1 MKISARNASNPAF
14 RSRGRRSPTYDPI
27 AETEGVD
34 PLKNE
39 SSIFGGTANLVAAT
53 ISIGLVSYAV
63 ISVGSRTFEDNQ
75 LAVFLSLWALV
86 NTLGLSLAN
95 PLETLAPQVL
105 TNGSTEPPTR
115 RLLPHP
121 LVSHAILFGLV
132 AGLGTLIVGSA
143 LSSEVTWGLQ
153 SGVVAFGVSI
163 GLWSGRRAM
172 WLGSGDFARARNGS
186 FLNATVSLGLLA
198 VVFAV
203 SPDSVMWL
211 FVAVAVGN
219 VVGGTLWPRGPLHF
233 ESERRFFLP
242 MDLYRVLWVLIGA
255 TGVTLVLA
263 GGSLALAGAWGIESE
278 RVVVYAAML
287 SLVRI
292 PMMLLNNVMG
302 PLNLRINR
310 LSVAGDIRSVRRLVI
325 GGTGLICL
333 TVPVLVGAT
342 ALLGPI
348 GVNILVGSE
357 YQVSATFAAGVM
369 LTEGVVWIGLLP
381 RFVLAALRANRV
393 IAYCW
398 FAGLAAFAL
407 SAVLLPSSEWKLVLV
422 PLISALVI
430 LAGAVPM
437 TFVVLRSVDL
447 DAKRELQADRAEL
460 SDS

>member
-1 MKISARNASNPAF
+1 MPWTRSEPAV
-14 RSRGRRSPTYDPI
+14 
-27 AETEGVD
+27 E

-39 SSIFGGTANLVAAT
+39 SSIIGGTANLVAAT

-63 ISVGSRTFEDNQ
+63 IYVGSRTFEDDQ

-105 TNGSTEPPTR
+105 TNGSTAPQTRR

-132 AGLGTLIVGSA
+132 AGLGTLIAGLA

-153 SGVVAFGVSI
+153 SGVVAFGLSI

-186 FLNATVSLGLLA
+186 FLNAFVSLGLLA
-198 VVFAV
+198 VVLAV
-203 SPDSVMWL
+203 APDSVMWL

-233 ESERRFFLP
+233 ESEHRFFLP
-242 MDLYRVLWVLIGA
+242 TDLYRVLWVLIGA

-263 GGSLALAGAWGIESE
+263 SGSLALADAWGIESE
-278 RVVVYAAML
+278 QVVVYAAML

-302 PLNLRINR
+302 PLNLRIIR
-310 LSVAGDIRSVRRLVI
+310 LSVAGDIRSVRRLFI
-325 GGTGLICL
+325 GGTGLIGL
-333 TVPVLVGAT
+333 TVPVLVVAT
-342 ALLGPI
+342 AVLGPI
-348 GVNILVGSE
+348 GVKILVGSE
-357 YQVSATFAAGVM
+357 YEVSATFAAGVM

-393 IAYCW
+393 MAYCW
-398 FAGLAAFAL
+398 SAGLAAFAV
-407 SAVLLPSSEWKLVLV
+407 SALVLPSSEWKLVLV
-422 PLISALVI
+422 PMIAALVI
-430 LAGAVPM
+430 LAGAVPA
-437 TFVVLRSVDL
+437 TFVELRR
-447 DAKRELQADRAEL
+447 AAHEAEQELQGARSES